1 MFVQHN
7 RFRMNLKIKHV
18 ENGVQIFV
26 YTKTKLGGWVV
37 GIVTSCYWN
46 RYLAHCIVGH
56 QPISK
61 PTWLKACS

>member
-26 YTKTKLGGWVV
+26 YTKTNLEVELLV
-37 GIVTSCYWN
+37 
-46 RYLAHCIVGH
+46 L
-56 QPISK
+56 
-61 PTWLKACS
+61 